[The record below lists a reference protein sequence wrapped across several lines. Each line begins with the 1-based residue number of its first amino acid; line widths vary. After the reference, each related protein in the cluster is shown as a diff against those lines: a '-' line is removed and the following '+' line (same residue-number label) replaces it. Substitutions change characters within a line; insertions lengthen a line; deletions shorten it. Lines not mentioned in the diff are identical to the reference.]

1 VVARST
7 GFKGPQH
14 SLGRRCGFID
24 FLCIRVSV
32 CKLGTLCI
40 DYSFLLSNNLSL
52 ARYSVFLLLFFS
64 FLLAS
69 LSDAIS
75 RPVERRRL
83 LIAEFFNNKVEV
95 CVEGGWLVKVP
106 NLALVHPGAEIG
118 TLLLFDVSLRY
129 I

>member
-1 VVARST
+1 M
-7 GFKGPQH
+7 
-14 SLGRRCGFID
+14 
-24 FLCIRVSV
+24 

-52 ARYSVFLLLFFS
+52 ARYSVFLLHFFTL
-64 FLLAS
+64 LLAS
-69 LSDAIS
+69 LSHAIS
-75 RPVERRRL
+75 RPVERCARL

-95 CVEGGWLVKVP
+95 CVEGGWLVKVS

-129 I
+129 IGLASNEVAVAFGLHVHATQGEERIVIF